1 MSNFRKIDEM
11 SFKECSQE
19 LEAIVAKLDGV
30 ELELEERLSYYKR
43 GVELL
48 KVLQERL
55 AKAEQSVEV
64 LTGELAPA
72 KDDFAE

>member
-1 MSNFRKIDEM
+1 MANFRNIDEM

-30 ELELEERLSYYKR
+30 DLELEDRLSYYKR

-55 AKAEQSVEV
+55 TKAEQSVEV
-64 LTGELAPA
+64 LSGELAPA
-72 KDDFAE
+72 KNDFED

>member
-1 MSNFRKIDEM
+1 MNNLRKIDEM

-19 LEAIVAKLDGV
+19 LEAIIAKLDGV
-30 ELELEERLSYYKR
+30 DLELEERIICYKR

-48 KVLQERL
+48 KILQERL

-64 LTGELAPA
+64 LTGELIPA
-72 KDDFAE
+72 KDDFVE

>member
-1 MSNFRKIDEM
+1 MANFRNIDEM

-30 ELELEERLSYYKR
+30 DLELEDRLSYYKR

-55 AKAEQSVEV
+55 TKAEQSVEV
-64 LTGELAPA
+64 LSGELAPA
-72 KDDFAE
+72 KHDFED